1 MLDSLFSPGFDMLY
15 RIPALLIALV
25 FHEYAH
31 ARVADY
37 LGDPTSR
44 HYGRLT
50 LNPLNHLDP
59 IGTLVFFIAGF
70 GWAKPVPINPLNF
83 RGDRRQ
89 GLVLVSLAGPLTNLA
104 IAFLTVVLLEIQ
116 LAFHFYNVHLF
127 RVIEMTI
134 WFNIFLA
141 VFNMIPVP
149 PLDGSKVLAGILPR
163 QYDHIFLQLE
173 QYGMLILMLLL
184 FTGVI
189 GRILMPVARIFMNF
203 FLILS
208 PII

>member
-31 ARVADY
+31 ARVADH

-44 HYGRLT
+44 HLGRLT

-83 RGDRRQ
+83 RGNRRQ

-104 IAFLTVVLLEIQ
+104 IAFLTVVLLELQ
-116 LAFHFYNVHLF
+116 LASQFYNVHLF
-127 RVIEMTI
+127 RVMQITMQ
-134 WFNIFLA
+134 FNIFLA

-173 QYGMLILMLLL
+173 QYGMLILL
-184 FTGVI
+184 FLIFTRTI
-189 GRILMPVARIFMNF
+189 ERILIPTSSMLINLFVAI
-203 FLILS
+203 S